1 MPLWKW
7 RPQAS
12 WRVGA
17 ELGSE
22 VLGALE
28 AALICLSTVTSLRWV
43 QCRPTAAGTCSPN
56 PHISR
61 RGPTENRGMR
71 LCQRELMMGVA
82 TQSGGGCLRLSRRRG
97 PEPSPVL
104 QELASER
111 QPQLK
116 GF

>member
-1 MPLWKW
+1 MPLWKR

-12 WRVGA
+12 WREGA
-17 ELGSE
+17 DLGSE

-28 AALICLSTVTSLRWV
+28 AALISLSTVTGLRWV
-43 QCRPTAAGTCSPN
+43 QCRPTAAGN

-61 RGPTENRGMR
+61 RGPTENGGMK
-71 LCQRELMMGVA
+71 LCQSELMMGVA
-82 TQSGGGCLRLSRRRG
+82 TQSVGGCLRLSRRQG